1 MITNYDVLILN
12 SDTKYFLKKDFKVRK
27 LVMKGR
33 NISLDLNSFTL
44 FVKEIIVEGKNISIY
59 STGKSGNITNIF
71 DIENGDIMKILTEIG
86 VLYKDV
92 NVLIAKRCNIPP
104 IAVIFAKQIT
114 GFVFDNIILNT
125 NVTAFEIINGTNIM
139 ASNSQFIVNKGK
151 GISVQNEN

>member
-1 MITNYDVLILN
+1 MHINYDVLILN
-12 SDTKYFLKKDFKVRK
+12 SDTKYFLEKDFKVRK

-44 FVKEIIVEGKNISIY
+44 FVKEIIVEGENISIY
-59 STGKSGNITNIF
+59 STGKAGNITNVF
-71 DIENGDIMKILTEIG
+71 EIENGDIMKILTEIG

-139 ASNSQFIVNKGK
+139 VSNSQFIVNKGK